1 MTDRVPSAPPLRRS
15 PRLQVESIAS
25 STVFVTSDL
34 EIVDLTTTP
43 SATVEEIDEI
53 DAIYEIFGNETFDC
67 VYCHQSGH
75 FIESCTMYRRLQCQR
90 IYRQRKCNICMCRG
104 HENVDCNH
112 PMLVT
117 LSDQC
122 SDLCNMYHDVT
133 MIRMFLKGLRINELR
148 GLCKNINLPLNLSR
162 KKMIQVMETLLIVTS
177 KQVVI
182 NNIIKV
188 IEHGLRECEVSR
200 DTEENLA
207 LRRTMLMTKMV
218 NVAAK
223 ARENVDKIADMVSHY
238 TVNSY
243 HDLQGYA
250 SLIDLFVLNRSSK
263 QVRTEFPEMKA
274 PTNDS
279 ECSICFESIA
289 PANQIQTEC
298 NHVYCRGCMI
308 SYLKNRVDE
317 NHLDISCAMCRRE
330 LMCIFV

>member
-1 MTDRVPSAPPLRRS
+1 MVPSAPPLRRS

-34 EIVDLTTTP
+34 DIVDLTTIP
-43 SATVEEIDEI
+43 SVATVDEI
-53 DAIYEIFGNETFDC
+53 DEIFGNETFDC

-75 FIESCTMYRRLQCQR
+75 FFESCTRYRRLQCQR
-90 IYRQRKCNICMCRG
+90 IYGQRMCNICGRRG
-104 HENVDCNH
+104 HENVNCND
-112 PMLVT
+112 PILVA
-117 LSDQC
+117 LADRSN
-122 SDLCNMYHDVT
+122 DLCTLYHDVT
-133 MIRMFLKGLRINELR
+133 MIRMFLKGLNVYELR
-148 GLCKNINLPLNLSR
+148 GVCKNVNLPLNLSR
-162 KKMIQVMETLLIVTS
+162 KQMLQITETLFILMS

-200 DTEENLA
+200 DTEENRA
-207 LRRTMLMTKMV
+207 LRRTMLMTKMANISV
-218 NVAAK
+218 K
-223 ARENVDKIADMVSHY
+223 ARDTVDKISRIISHY

-250 SLIDLFVLNRSSK
+250 SLVDLFVLNRSSK
-263 QVRTEFPEMKA
+263 QVRTTFPEWKV

-298 NHVYCRGCMI
+298 NHVYCNGCMI
-308 SYLKNRVDE
+308 SYLKNRVEE
-317 NHLDISCAMCRRE
+317 NHFDISCAMCRRQ
-330 LMCIFV
+330 LICIFV